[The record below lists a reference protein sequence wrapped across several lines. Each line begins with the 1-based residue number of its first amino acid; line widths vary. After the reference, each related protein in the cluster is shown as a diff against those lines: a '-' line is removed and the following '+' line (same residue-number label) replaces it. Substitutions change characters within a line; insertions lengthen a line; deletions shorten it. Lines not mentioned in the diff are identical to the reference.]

1 MRYVIA
7 FFLPFLSLMTQGKVI
22 SGLVCLL
29 LQLTIIGWI
38 PAFIWA
44 LTSLNSM
51 YEDRRTKKI
60 VEAIQDNHQRQDRLY

>member
-7 FFLPFLSLMTQGKVI
+7 FFLPWLSLIFQGKIMAGVI
-22 SGLVCLL
+22 CLI

-44 LTSLNSM
+44 LTSLNRM
-51 YEDRRTKKI
+51 YADRRT
-60 VEAIQDNHQRQDRLY
+60 DRVIDAVKRDR